1 MGGHAVECERCN
13 EEGKMDDETDLKQKH
28 TLTPQFGLIV
38 FATRG
43 MLLATQAMAIIIAA
57 VRYLFELV
65 QQSSVTN
72 AMEPG
77 QAGLAIAVVLYA
89 SAPRPIPNARSA
101 SVR

>member
-1 MGGHAVECERCN
+1 VYLGQGGKPSGCKHFGQHKGDIRRARS
-13 EEGKMDDETDLKQKH
+13 KQKH

-43 MLLATQAMAIIIAA
+43 MLLATQAVAIIIAV

-77 QAGLAIAVVLYA
+77 
-89 SAPRPIPNARSA
+89 
-101 SVR
+101 